1 MTLSALLLPGMFDV
15 ERPAAG
21 ATRLPESDR
30 PAGTQKR
37 SSKAA

>member
-1 MTLSALLLPGMFDV
+1 MFAVEHSAAD
-15 ERPAAG
+15 

-37 SSKAA
+37 RSKAA